1 MDMLDK
7 TAVFVFSPMNIFSA
21 VLIEILFDI
30 YVSRILPYC
39 RLLYAGGAKFKE
51 TVSEVRCAYLREVTL
66 SLCLFHACSLYVQT
80 RFCRWRRGIYNS
92 DGINLI

>member
-39 RLLYAGGAKFKE
+39 RLLYAGG
-51 TVSEVRCAYLREVTL
+51 
-66 SLCLFHACSLYVQT
+66 Q
-80 RFCRWRRGIYNS
+80 NS
-92 DGINLI
+92 RKPFQRYDVLI